1 MRTARWRELD
11 LPLKATALIASL
23 TGLTGIMAGLALYPP
38 TDFSAPP
45 VYLFVLIDSFI
56 PLAGAACI
64 LLVPMSLDRRRIFG
78 FMTLV
83 VSFPLIIVILSILDF
98 ILR

>member
-1 MRTARWRELD
+1 
-11 LPLKATALIASL
+11 LPLKATALIAGL

-56 PLAGAACI
+56 SLAGAAFI

>member
-1 MRTARWRELD
+1 MD
-11 LPLKATALIASL
+11 LPLKATALIAGL
-23 TGLTGIMAGLALYPP
+23 TGLTGIMVGVALYPP

-45 VYLFVLIDSFI
+45 VYLFVLIHSFI
-56 PLAGAACI
+56 SLAGAAFI